1 MTLEEL
7 NKHAC
12 KKIETRGLY
21 CNLIEGAE
29 SWENIVIHVYRNN
42 HISAVYY
49 SDGKEEVNREVFF
62 ENLFENLY
70 LLSNEKAEE

>member
-1 MTLEEL
+1 MGKYRHT
-7 NKHAC
+7 C
-12 KKIETRGLY
+12 
-21 CNLIEGAE
+21 
-29 SWENIVIHVYRNN
+29 RNN

>member
-1 MTLEEL
+1 MY
-7 NKHAC
+7 
-12 KKIETRGLY
+12 IEITIYQQL
-21 CNLIEGAE
+21 
-29 SWENIVIHVYRNN
+29 
-42 HISAVYY
+42 YY

>member
-42 HISAVYY
+42 HISAV
-49 SDGKEEVNREVFF
+49 V
-62 ENLFENLY
+62 LQ
-70 LLSNEKAEE
+70 